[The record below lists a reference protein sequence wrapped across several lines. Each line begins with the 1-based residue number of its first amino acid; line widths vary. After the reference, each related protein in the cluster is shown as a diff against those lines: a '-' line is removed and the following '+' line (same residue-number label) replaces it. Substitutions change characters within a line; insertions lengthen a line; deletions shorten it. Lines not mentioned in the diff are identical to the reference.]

1 MRAKTKKVYQVRLF
15 MGGLNSGGDR
25 SVQIDKTT
33 PNGLP
38 SKPVDLGAAGDVWD
52 ELVSM
57 LEPGILRRVDC
68 FQLQTLAQLIVQSR
82 MLANQALSDPSDP
95 KKNRSWLSTV
105 DQVRKLS
112 ALFGLSP
119 MDRSR
124 LKIDPSSDEPDEFQ
138 EWLARAVA

>member
-1 MRAKTKKVYQVRLF
+1 

-25 SVQIDKTT
+25 SVQFDKTK

-68 FQLQTLAQLIVQSR
+68 FQLQSLAQLIVQSR
-82 MLANQALSDPSDP
+82 LLASQALSDPSDP

-124 LKIDPSSDEPDEFQ
+124 LKVDPSSDEPDEFDL
-138 EWLARAVA
+138 WLAKRGVD

>member
-1 MRAKTKKVYQVRLF
+1 